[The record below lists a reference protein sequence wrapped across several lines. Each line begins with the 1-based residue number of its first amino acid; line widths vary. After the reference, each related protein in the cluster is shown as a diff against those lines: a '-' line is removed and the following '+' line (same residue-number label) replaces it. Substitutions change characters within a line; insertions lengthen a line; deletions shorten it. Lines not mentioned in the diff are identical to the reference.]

1 MNDDRVVFEAFDG
14 VGPADGTPTFFYFHF
29 MSVHPL
35 GPRLPANV
43 RYKPASIKKEPGYY
57 LNNYDNGVIQADAY
71 LRDLFTQ
78 LEQKGYL
85 QNSVVVITGDHG
97 ESLGERGVYGPTF
110 NLYPE
115 ETTPPLLVYDPD
127 PVEYPG
133 LDFARQID
141 VAPTI
146 LDRLGLP
153 IPASW
158 DGRSLLRHDPA
169 RFSYLRIADTYGVVE
184 HSPER
189 TLKYIYDART
199 RKEELYD
206 ETRDPRDLKD
216 IFPFADGQEIQTLRD
231 ALGAGSIH
239 PGT

>member
-1 MNDDRVVFEAFDG
+1 
-14 VGPADGTPTFFYFHF
+14 
-29 MSVHPL
+29 MSVHAL

-97 ESLGERGVYGPTF
+97 ESLGERGLYGHTF

-206 ETRDPRDLKD
+206 ETRDPHDLKD

-231 ALGAGSIH
+231 ALWAGSIH